1 MRFISSKELSFS
13 HLRHPRDLRDSLVQA
28 DGIEPTIPAWKAGV
42 LPLNYACDCTYEER
56 NGIKGQVFSYFC
68 RRKCEKSIRPEMFFE
83 HARMFF
89 REKFHVFIRK
99 KGHISGEHQPFC
111 GDGFS
116 KNAVAFRKYC
126 GGSILRLSLTTPFL
140 AFGYIQK
147 DI

>member
-1 MRFISSKELSFS
+1 MRFISSKEPSFS

-42 LPLNYACDCTYEER
+42 LPLNYACDCIYEER

-68 RRKCEKSIRPEMFFE
+68 RRKCEKSTQPEMFFE

-99 KGHISGEHQPFC
+99 KDTFRAKIDCFAAMVFPKTRLPFGNTAAGIYC
-111 GDGFS
+111 
-116 KNAVAFRKYC
+116 VFR
-126 GGSILRLSLTTPFL
+126 
-140 AFGYIQK
+140 
-147 DI
+147 